1 MNGLDALY
9 LVLGGLT
16 APIWARK
23 ARGGWPE
30 RFGKI
35 QPLPPPPQDRPRILL
50 HAVSVGETNALRHLV
65 PLLTPHAQVVISA
78 GTDTGLARATELYS
92 ASATVVRYPLD
103 FSWAVDRFLH
113 AVKPD
118 AVGLVEL
125 ELWPQFVAACSRR
138 SIPVGVINGRLS
150 ARSFKGYRRI
160 RPFIGRSFRRLA
172 IAAVQDSAYQS
183 RFIEMGVPADRCTVT
198 GTMKWDASTIAD
210 SVPGSAELAHELG
223 IDPSKPLIVA
233 GSTGPGEEEL
243 LHKACPTD
251 VQLLCAPRKPERF
264 DEAASALPGCVRRSR
279 KQLVPVGSTNRFLLD
294 TIGELRRAY
303 ALANVVVVGRS
314 FGKQHGSDPIE
325 PISLG
330 KPTVIGPAYGDFETT
345 VRAFLDA
352 QGIVTC
358 TSEELGRVLS
368 QLLRNPEG
376 SSALAERGRECI
388 RGQQGA
394 SQRHADLLLKLGQNG
409 PRGGLRQGI

>member
-35 QPLPPPPQDRPRILL
+35 QPLPPPPADRPRILL

-103 FSWAVDRFLH
+103 FSWAVNRFLN

-125 ELWPQFVAACSRR
+125 ELWPQFVAACTQR

-160 RPFIGRSFRRLA
+160 RPFIGKSFRRLA
-172 IAAVQDSAYQS
+172 FAAVQDLAYQG
-183 RFIEMGVPADRCTVT
+183 RFIEMGVPQDRCTVT

-210 SVPGSAELAHELG
+210 AVPGSAELARELG

-243 LHKACPTD
+243 LHRVCPPD

-264 DEAASALPGCVRRSR
+264 DEAARALPHCVRRSL
-279 KQLVPVGSTNRFLLD
+279 KQAVQIGSTNRFLLD

-345 VRAFLDA
+345 VRAFLKGD
-352 QGIVTC
+352 GIATC
-358 TSEELGRVLS
+358 TREELGGVLS
-368 QLLRNPEG
+368 QLLLDPAAA
-376 SSALAERGRECI
+376 SALADRGRTCI
-388 RGQQGA
+388 RQHQGA
-394 SQRHADLLLKLGQNG
+394 SQRHADLLLELGKRG
-409 PRGGLRQGI
+409 PRGVPGQGI